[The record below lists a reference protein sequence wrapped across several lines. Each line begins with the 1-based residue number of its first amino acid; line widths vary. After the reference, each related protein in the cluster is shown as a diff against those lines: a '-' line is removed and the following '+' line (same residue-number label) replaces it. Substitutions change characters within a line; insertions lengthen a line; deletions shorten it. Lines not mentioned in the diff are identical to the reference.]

1 VRTAFRRTPSD
12 ARKALFLFDR
22 CDRRLGLQFDN
33 PKVKLCA
40 EVLLPAHEPTGARF
54 VGGDRS
60 PDRIP
65 ILKVRVLALYRV
77 VYFFGRRAHCRLMH
91 LPELMTHLTG
101 MFTEDNLRIYVDAN
115 RDLDNSEKPAIG
127 ELKCLGIYVELAFQL
142 QQF

>member
-22 CDRRLGLQFDN
+22 CDGRLGLQFDD
-33 PKVKLCA
+33 PKVKPCA
-40 EVLLPAHEPTGARF
+40 EVLLPAHEPTRARF

-65 ILKVRVLALYRV
+65 ILKVRVLALYCV
-77 VYFFGRRAHCRLMH
+77 VHLFGRRAHCRLMH
-91 LPELMTHLTG
+91 LPELTTHLTE

-115 RDLDNSEKPAIG
+115 RDLDKNQKPSM
-127 ELKCLGIYVELAFQL
+127 VT
-142 QQF
+142 